1 MNEGDVATVLR
12 DALMVMLKLSG
23 PMLVVA
29 LVVGMVMSLVQAVT
43 QINEQTLAFVPKV
56 AAICGALVLAGPF
69 MLATLTD
76 FMRVL
81 FDRMIV
87 AGSG

>member
-1 MNEGDVATVLR
+1 MNEGDVAAVLR
-12 DALMVMLKLSG
+12 DALVVMLKLSG
-23 PMLVVA
+23 PMLATA

-56 AAICGALVLAGPF
+56 AAISVALVLAGPF

-76 FMRVL
+76 FMRSL
-81 FDRMIV
+81 FDRMIA